1 MDQAPPIKRRPTTPA
16 STLKRRATLH
26 RANAARKAK
35 EQEQGRPMS
44 ERRKRFVEA
53 FTGEANG
60 NKTEAARIAGFA
72 QPEFEGMRLTKD
84 DKVVQAIAS
93 RVEAEAM
100 GSTECLTRIAELG
113 RADIGEFAD
122 LVGATD
128 EGHIRST
135 LKRLHAQGKTRV
147 IKRLTPTRYGLS
159 VELGD
164 SQGARET
171 IAKYLGLLRDRL
183 EIDVRP
189 PSYDTAK
196 IRALLADPRGM
207 ELVCE
212 LDARL
217 AAIDGAPL
225 ACEPSD
231 GSSDLPALEGPSQAP
246 TGASAPNPP
255 VGADD

>member
-1 MDQAPPIKRRPTTPA
+1 MDPAPPIRRRPTSPQTTLNRRKAA
-16 STLKRRATLH
+16 SRA
-26 RANAARKAK
+26 RAARSMDRHTPRPLTPR
-35 EQEQGRPMS
+35 QE
-44 ERRKRFVEA
+44 RFVA
-53 FTGEANG
+53 AYTGEAMG

-72 QPEFEGMRLTKD
+72 EPSVEAQHLLDRPQ
-84 DKVVQAIAS
+84 VVQAIAA
-93 RVEAEAM
+93 RVESEAM
-100 GSTECLTRIAELG
+100 GSVECLARIAELG
-113 RADIGEFAD
+113 RADIGDFAD

-217 AAIDGAPL
+217 AAVEVAPL

-231 GSSDLPALEGPSQAP
+231 GSSDLPALEGPPQALP
-246 TGASAPNPP
+246 GPSAPNPP